1 MLNDAFSFE
10 GNIIITTF
18 VIIQFIKKI
27 RFNYKNKPMKSFG
40 PKAWILPQPVLI
52 IGTYN
57 NNGTPNVMNA
67 AWVNN

>member
-1 MLNDAFSFE
+1 
-10 GNIIITTF
+10 
-18 VIIQFIKKI
+18 
-27 RFNYKNKPMKSFG
+27 MKSFG